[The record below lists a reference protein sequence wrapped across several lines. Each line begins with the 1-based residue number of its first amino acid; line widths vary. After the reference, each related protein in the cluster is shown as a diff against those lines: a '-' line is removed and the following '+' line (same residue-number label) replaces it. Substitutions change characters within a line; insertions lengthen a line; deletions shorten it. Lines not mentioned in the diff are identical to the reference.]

1 MLDEGITNFLF
12 LPMGDL
18 IILCEYCRTFYHQ
31 NDDLLYKYQI
41 SNVWIF
47 FITFGRLD
55 VGIAFGGQDPP

>member
-1 MLDEGITNFLF
+1 MKVLQIFYSFQWGI
-12 LPMGDL
+12 L

-47 FITFGRLD
+47 FITFGWLD